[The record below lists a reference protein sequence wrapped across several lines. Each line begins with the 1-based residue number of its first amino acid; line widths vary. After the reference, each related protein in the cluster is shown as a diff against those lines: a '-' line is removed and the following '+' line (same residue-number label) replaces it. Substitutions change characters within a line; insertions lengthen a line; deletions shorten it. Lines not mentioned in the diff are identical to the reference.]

1 MSEYKERLVDA
12 VIEMIKQDT
21 AAGDWS
27 CLYDLLYYNVDENTL
42 KDYLPEEETGEDFC
56 QACEDGTCSE
66 LTTEEKV

>member
-1 MSEYKERLVDA
+1 MSEYKEELVDA
-12 VIEMIKQDT
+12 VIEMIKQDLPH
-21 AAGDWS
+21 DWS

-66 LTTEEKV
+66 LTTEEQM